1 MSIELVM
8 PFNHLIL
15 CCPLLLMSSIFPS
28 IRAFS
33 NELPLHT
40 RWPNYW
46 SFNFSISPMNI
57 QGWFPLGL
65 IGLNSFKLV
74 FWRRNLRYDHT
85 TMRKNWKKNPR
96 TLGDNYMWSKG
107 TLKDIILVKL
117 VLWFETMHI
126 QFSSVAQLCS
136 TLCDPMNRS
145 TPGLP
150 VHHQLPEFNQTHV
163 HRVGDAI
170 QPSHPLLSPFPPA
183 PIRSDQ
189 KKKLK
194 RQGGNFSGKKSLL

>member
-46 SFNFSISPMNI
+46 SFNFSISPVNI

-74 FWRRNLRYDHT
+74 FWKRNLRYDHT
-85 TMRKNWKKNPR
+85 TMRKNWEKNPR

-107 TLKDIILVKL
+107 TLKDNILVEL
-117 VLWFETMHI
+117 VLWLQTMHI
-126 QFSSVAQLCS
+126 QFWLFVTPWIAARQASLSITNSLSSTRLTSIESVMPSSHLILCRP
-136 TLCDPMNRS
+136 LFLLP
-145 TPGLP
+145 PLGLIKRKSWRDR
-150 VHHQLPEFNQTHV
+150 VETFLEKTSLP
-163 HRVGDAI
+163 
-170 QPSHPLLSPFPPA
+170 
-183 PIRSDQ
+183 
-189 KKKLK
+189 
-194 RQGGNFSGKKSLL
+194 